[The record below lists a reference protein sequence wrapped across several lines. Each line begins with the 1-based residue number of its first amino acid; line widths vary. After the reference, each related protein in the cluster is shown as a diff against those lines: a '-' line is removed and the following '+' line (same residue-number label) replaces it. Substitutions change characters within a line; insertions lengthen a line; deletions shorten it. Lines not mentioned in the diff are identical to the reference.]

1 MSYLRR
7 IFIINTGQKSVW
19 EAEKLVK
26 KIVNH
31 LTVTNRQQFRKWLA
45 THYQD
50 ATECWVDVKR
60 GVPKPDGTFWY
71 VDAVEEAM
79 CFGWIDSTYKKLAP
93 YQPASQ
99 RFVPRQTG
107 SIWSELNKE
116 RCRRMIH
123 LGRMTP
129 AGYAMLPN
137 MDPNSFKIDT
147 SIVRALKRRPG
158 AWAYFQSCPALYQR
172 VRCDTIQI
180 KRNQPKLFRQR
191 LTKFANACQA
201 HRMIGQWNDGGRLP
215 VSDV

>member
-1 MSYLRR
+1 M
-7 IFIINTGQKSVW
+7 
-19 EAEKLVK
+19 LVE

-93 YQPASQ
+93 DQPASQ

-116 RCRRMIH
+116 RCRRMIL

-129 AGYAMLPN
+129 AGYAVLPN
-137 MDPNSFKIDT
+137 MDPNSFKIDA

-158 AWAYFQSCPALYQR
+158 AWAYFQSCLALYQR

-180 KRNQPKLFRQR
+180 KRHQPKLFRQR

>member
-1 MSYLRR
+1 M
-7 IFIINTGQKSVW
+7 
-19 EAEKLVK
+19 VK

-93 YQPASQ
+93 DQPASQ
-99 RFVPRQTG
+99 RFVPRQSG
-107 SIWSELNKE
+107 SVWPELNKE

-129 AGYAMLPN
+129 AGYAVLPN
-137 MDPNSFKIDT
+137 MDPNSFKIDA
-147 SIVRALKRRPG
+147 SFVRALIRRPG

>member
-1 MSYLRR
+1 LSYLRR
-7 IFIINTGQKSVW
+7 IFIINAGQKSVW

-93 YQPASQ
+93 DQPASQ

-137 MDPNSFKIDT
+137 MDPNSFKIDA